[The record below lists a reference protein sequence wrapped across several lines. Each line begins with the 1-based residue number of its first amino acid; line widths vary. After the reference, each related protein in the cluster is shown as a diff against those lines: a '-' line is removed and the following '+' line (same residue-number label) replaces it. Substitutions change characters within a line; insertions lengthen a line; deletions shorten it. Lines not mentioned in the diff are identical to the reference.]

1 VAEIKSM
8 VRLMQHE
15 EGLGWA
21 KNPPAVSSEQRIIQ
35 QSRWSARH
43 RAWLVMAP
51 AGRSLPLAAQDAS
64 AATQARPP
72 ASAGDEPERSDHKTV
87 PMGPWRERC
96 RVAVT

>member
-1 VAEIKSM
+1 MAEIKSM
-8 VRLMQHE
+8 VRLISDE
-15 EGLGWA
+15 EELGWA
-21 KNPPAVSSEQRIIQ
+21 KNAAAASSEQRILM

-51 AGRSLPLAAQDAS
+51 AGRSLPLATQDAS

-87 PMGPWRERC
+87 PEGPWRERC